1 MADETLFTDILTR
14 LRPGYENGGL
24 TLPKSNIAGINV
36 VSLGGGKYSRPNRF
50 KVQIRGTT
58 DAEGNRPVF
67 ETKEFNKN
75 KQGIKAAKDY
85 IEKSKIILSEIFK
98 ITT

>member
-14 LRPGYENGGL
+14 LRPGYDNGGL
-24 TLPKSNIAGINV
+24 ALPKSNIAGINV
-36 VSLGGGKYSRPNRF
+36 VSLGGGKYGRPNRF

-58 DAEGNRPVF
+58 DAEGNRPVL

-75 KQGIKAAKDY
+75 KQGIKAGTPN
-85 IEKSKIILSEIFK
+85 ILSILL
-98 ITT
+98 